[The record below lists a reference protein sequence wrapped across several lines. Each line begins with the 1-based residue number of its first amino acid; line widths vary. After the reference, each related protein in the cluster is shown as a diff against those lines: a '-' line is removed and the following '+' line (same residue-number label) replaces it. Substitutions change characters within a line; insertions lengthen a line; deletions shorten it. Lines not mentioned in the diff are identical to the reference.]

1 MLLYCLRRSACCDL
15 TSSTPQE
22 RVQGILPGLM
32 DEAGVEF
39 WVLSQKEYG
48 EDICWRAVTS
58 AEQQVNINH
67 QMHPDMVA
75 RFARD
80 YVRIAGSCRAF

>member
-1 MLLYCLRRSACCDL
+1 M
-15 TSSTPQE
+15 
-22 RVQGILPGLM
+22 QGILPGLM

-58 AEQQVNINH
+58 AEQQVNLGH
-67 QMHPDMVA
+67 QMPEFLIWWHA
-75 RFARD
+75 FARS
-80 YVRIAGSCRAF
+80 YVRIAGPRRAS